1 MGKSYKKD
9 YITNFI
15 IRFDYNDINE
25 SILEEL
31 QTIFEK
37 QYKFVINETRMVET
51 GKIKVD
57 FKNKESEIES
67 AGMKKEFLLFNIERT
82 ERLKF
87 SKDTFIYET
96 IKYTSYDEIK
106 DKVREFV
113 DIVNKNG
120 NEEVFN
126 RIGMRYINNIELPF
140 TKKEEIFDWT
150 DYIDEKIWNNNQF
163 LDIKNILQK
172 ITVQEFKSKNEDS
185 NVIFR
190 LQTGIPNPNKPAE
203 IINKRFLIDI
213 DGYTMNIEKMNKA
226 LNKLQDIHD
235 ELSEIFD
242 KCIGVNLEKIMNGEN

>member
-25 SILEEL
+25 SILDEL

-37 QYKFVINETRMVET
+37 QHKFVINETRMVET

-57 FKNKESEIES
+57 FKSKESEIES
-67 AGMKKEFLLFNIERT
+67 EGMKKEFLLFNIERT

-87 SKDTFIYET
+87 SRDTFIYET

-106 DKVREFV
+106 DKVKEFI

-120 NEEVFN
+120 TEEVFN

-140 TKKEEIFDWT
+140 SKKEEIFDWT
-150 DYIDEKIWNNNQF
+150 DYIDEKRYFAENNSSR
-163 LDIKNILQK
+163 I
-172 ITVQEFKSKNEDS
+172 
-185 NVIFR
+185 
-190 LQTGIPNPNKPAE
+190 
-203 IINKRFLIDI
+203 
-213 DGYTMNIEKMNKA
+213 
-226 LNKLQDIHD
+226 
-235 ELSEIFD
+235 
-242 KCIGVNLEKIMNGEN
+242 